1 MLMYQESDPPERQQ
15 TPFEASVIPLPTR
28 AVDRYRARRRAYV
41 SVRVK
46 FMIAMVVGISWLWL
60 SVVLAHPWAEALAD
74 AVGPTLAWT
83 IIAGIALI
91 PGFMNAFMLSSLA
104 MDNRPVRSALLRYPG
119 VSILVAA

>member
-1 MLMYQESDPPERQQ
+1 M
-15 TPFEASVIPLPTR
+15 
-28 AVDRYRARRRAYV
+28 
-41 SVRVK
+41 RVK

-119 VSILVAA
+119 VSILVAAYNEEDNILSTLESIERQQYAGPLEVIVVN